1 VIGAGPAGIAV
12 AAALSSRQL
21 DVVVVD
27 QHTDVGGLW
36 DPGNPG
42 SACRG
47 DVSLVTPASLM
58 GYDGIPLDAKRAFP
72 SQKEVLD
79 YLRDVA
85 ATNVPPEAYRLG
97 VSVQTCRRDS
107 ATGLWNVELSSGAIL
122 TAHSVVAC
130 TGSFWNPNIPSDWGL
145 QCRGSWIHSRDFCP
159 GDIRQ
164 GERLRVVGAGNSA
177 ADVARSAHR
186 AGAEIWLDWRSTPWF
201 LPRFVEGVPAETVPL
216 KLDGVARPLRGI
228 ESQRQLALRAT
239 STLCRFEAISGG
251 RRPSG
256 LPYEGPTI
264 IGDELL
270 SLLEKEERV
279 WLWSDHQRKPSFDLT
294 VLATGYSASDSCLSE
309 VLLTSQRDIASLTFK
324 EQPGLYWTGNI
335 VAERGGFWL
344 FSLMANAISESI
356 ENDLRSNGTRV
367 AAERRQSH
375 ETPCTDVLWG
385 MRVSRQGGPQ
395 MVFSDA
401 YIEAVTSTR
410 TASRVSAA
418 KPQARLV
425 PLR

>member
-1 VIGAGPAGIAV
+1 V
-12 AAALSSRQL
+12 AAALCRRQL

-27 QHTDVGGLW
+27 RHTNVGGLW

-42 SACRG
+42 SACHG

-58 GYDGIPLDAKRAFP
+58 GYEGIPLAAKRAFP
-72 SQKEVLD
+72 SQEEVLD
-79 YLRDVA
+79 YLREVA

-97 VSVQTCRRDS
+97 ASVQNCQLDG

-130 TGSFWNPNIPSDWGL
+130 TGSFWNPNIPSDWEF
-145 QCRGSWIHSRDFCP
+145 QCQGSWIHSRDFCP
-159 GDIRQ
+159 SNIRQ

-216 KLDGVARPLRGI
+216 TLDGVPKPLRGS
-228 ESQRQLALRAT
+228 ESQRQMALRAT

-270 SLLEKEERV
+270 SLLEKEECV

-294 VLATGYSASDSCLSE
+294 VLATGYSASDDCLGT
-309 VLLTSQRDIASLTFK
+309 VLSTSQRDITSLTFK
-324 EQPGLYWTGNI
+324 ERPGLYWTGNI

-356 ENDLRSNGTRV
+356 DNDLRSNGTRV

-375 ETPCTDVLWG
+375 ATPCTDVLWG
-385 MRVSRQGGPQ
+385 MRVPRQGGPQ

-401 YIEAVTSTR
+401 YAEAVNATST
-410 TASRVSAA
+410 AAGVSAV
-418 KPQARLV
+418 KPQTRLA